1 MKLFYFFQF
10 TYHFNPIL
18 VFYLFFEIL
27 IKTCLNRYLMID
39 CYLFYTLIFH
49 LFDFLLFS
57 LFSLINWNLINLYLK
72 LVIIL
77 IIFEFDLDSIKIR
90 KDEELCLYLKNYFF
104 VSGCFHF
111 FKWQPLRIFWI
122 KDCQANFSICL
133 FMLNIRKYS
142 N

>member
-1 MKLFYFFQF
+1 MQLFYFFQF
-10 TYHFNPIL
+10 AYHFNPIL

-57 LFSLINWNLINLYLK
+57 LINWNLINLYLS
-72 LVIIL
+72 LIIVL
-77 IIFEFDLDSIKIR
+77 IIFEFDLDSIKSR
-90 KDEELCLYLKNYFF
+90 KDEELCLYLKNHFF
-104 VSGCFHF
+104 VSVCFHF
-111 FKWQPLRIFWI
+111 YKWQPLRIFWI
-122 KDCQANFSICL
+122 KVSQANFSICL